1 MLYPIELWDLLQT
14 VTQKKTGAKGGRVW
28 GRRFMMRKT
37 LISAINDNYVSVS
50 MLFDED
56 DFTGYRG
63 EDIRLT
69 AQQFIE
75 IIIAILPHNAQPIS
89 LPMR

>member
-63 EDIRLT
+63 EVLRRTL
-69 AQQFIE
+69 
-75 IIIAILPHNAQPIS
+75 L
-89 LPMR
+89 